1 MINTDRKPSWL
12 RLPCSRCY
20 IEIPELIEGVTLRC
34 LQCNT
39 ENTFTESER
48 LLERLAKDVF
58 GEVPSIDF
66 IESQE
71 QRLTTI
77 QERETKL
84 INLMKELEK
93 EEEEIQKHAIVATPI
108 EKYGVSARK
117 MLELVKKYNKIAILA
132 KNYCLPLPMT
142 VEEGA
147 NSRDIYY
154 STSFKALIH
163 LGTFNTI
170 RARRA
175 SENTEATKLYD
186 QAARNFNKA
195 AEIANDAIEAG
206 YTRFKTKKALAD
218 AVNKYATGL
227 ASITRGNPDYATRK
241 FKEVRSILDDIISR
255 EPRAKIDNV
264 RCGMIV
270 SLQPSIKMILKQLK
284 EGKVVREA
292 SKVRLYPLDKSKEI
306 IDTVRD
312 AKEWITKQQ
321 ERFDGIVDFY
331 YKLNYKEKLD
341 YIKRYQNRFK
351 EFSQIAKNIFDETV
365 RDIVK
370 NLAEEYS
377 FKVGQ
382 LFRRLDSAAKTA
394 VLPGESTR
402 EQFDEGRGELEAI
415 DELYKSV
422 MATLIDTSYSIKKTE
437 FATNAENAIKESH
450 DQFDQLVRTAITQLI
465 LDYDE
470 SSQRVFDRLGPIADS
485 AKLPGDEVIE
495 YFRDSR
501 AELDSL
507 GFTISS
513 LVDVSYNVERKE
525 FSERIRAV
533 QSRQHVTFDS
543 LVRRAIINLIGDYAV
558 TGKKLVLSAIPISKA
573 AGALGEKALEQMAE
587 SKKDI
592 DGIDIALEETLQ
604 ELTKISYE
612 VKRFEFSDDIIDAQY
627 NRDRDFV
634 DSVRTAVKSLLTFKA
649 LPRFKMI
656 KYRKELVNRGES
668 AMAKGNYVIAAQSFA
683 DAAKLSQELG
693 ETERAK
699 ELEEKAKGMERLAS
713 MIS

>member
-1 MINTDRKPSWL
+1 MTARKPTWL
-12 RLPCSRCY
+12 RLPCTRCLN
-20 IEIPELIEGVTLRC
+20 EIPELIEGVTLRC
-34 LQCNT
+34 LQCGT
-39 ENTFTESER
+39 ENTFTESQR
-48 LLERLAKDVF
+48 FLEKIATDVF
-58 GEVPSIDF
+58 GKVPSIDF
-66 IESQE
+66 IEDQN
-71 QRLTTI
+71 QRLATL
-77 QERETKL
+77 QERESKL
-84 INLMKELEK
+84 IEMMKELEP
-93 EEEEIQKHAIVATPI
+93 EEVEIEKHAIVATPI
-108 EKYGVSARK
+108 EKYGISARK
-117 MLELVKKYNKIAILA
+117 MLELVQKFNKIAILA

-142 VEEGA
+142 LEEGA

-154 STSFKALIH
+154 TNNFKALLH
-163 LGTFNTI
+163 LGTFHTI
-170 RARRA
+170 QARRA
-175 SENTEATKLYD
+175 TKNTEATKLYD

-195 AEIANDAIEAG
+195 ADIANEAVEAG
-206 YTRFKTKKALAD
+206 YTRFKIKKALAN
-218 AVNKYATGL
+218 AVSNYSTGL

-241 FKEVRSILDDIISR
+241 FKEVRSVLDDIISR

-284 EGKVVREA
+284 EAKVVREA

-306 IDTVRD
+306 IDTVRE
-312 AKEWITKQQ
+312 AKNWIIKQQ
-321 ERFDGIVDFY
+321 ERFDGIIDFY
-331 YKLNYKEKLD
+331 NKLNYKEKLD
-341 YIKRYQNRFK
+341 YIKRYEDRFS

-365 RDIVK
+365 RSIVK
-370 NLAEEYS
+370 NLEEEYS

-382 LFRRLDSAAKTA
+382 LFRRLDSAAKSA

-402 EQFDEGRGELEAI
+402 EQFEEGKSELEAI

-437 FATNAENAIKESH
+437 FAINAENAIKESH
-450 DQFDQLVRTAITQLI
+450 DKFDQLVRMAITQLI

-470 SSQRVFDRLGPIADS
+470 STRRVFDRLGPIADS

-495 YFRDSR
+495 HFRDSR

-513 LVDVSYNVERKE
+513 LVDVSYNVKRKE
-525 FSERIRAV
+525 FTERIKAV
-533 QSRQHVTFDS
+533 QFRQQITFDS
-543 LVRRAIINLIGDYAV
+543 IVRQAIINLIGDYGIQ
-558 TGKKLVLSAIPISKA
+558 GKKLVISTLPISKA

-592 DGIDIALEETLQ
+592 DGIDLNLEEILQ
-604 ELTKISYE
+604 NLIKISYN
-612 VKRFEFSDDIIDAQY
+612 VKRFEFSKEIINAQY

-634 DSVRTAVKSLLTFKA
+634 DSVRTAVQSLLTFKA
-649 LPRFKMI
+649 LPRFKMVRF
-656 KYRKELVNRGES
+656 RKDLVKRGEN
-668 AMAKGNYVIAAQSFA
+668 AMAKGNYAIAAQSFA

-713 MIS
+713 MIGS